1 VKAQKKKQ
9 PLSEQ
14 SLRELAGLKTESSR
28 KKFISAHRRLFDDS
42 VVRQLNEVVRTK
54 LREDPHEALFLA
66 EASVVI
72 ARRLRNQEALGRSL
86 RSKANS
92 LYMLGD
98 NQEALEFHGE
108 ALRIFR
114 EIPNPEEEAR
124 TLIPSIQ
131 PLILLGK
138 YDQAFGAAEDA
149 KKIFRQLNDDKRWAH
164 VEINVGQHLSPAGPF
179 RGRPSLL

>member
-1 VKAQKKKQ
+1 MKAQKKKQ

-28 KKFISAHRRLFDDS
+28 KKFIAAHKRLFDDS

-98 NQEALEFHGE
+98 NQAGAGVPRRGVAYFSGNRQIPKKKPAL
-108 ALRIFR
+108 
-114 EIPNPEEEAR
+114 
-124 TLIPSIQ
+124 
-131 PLILLGK
+131 
-138 YDQAFGAAEDA
+138 
-149 KKIFRQLNDDKRWAH
+149 
-164 VEINVGQHLSPAGPF
+164 
-179 RGRPSLL
+179 